1 MKTQQNINQTTAQ
14 YFISVSSPKLLTT
27 PLAVT
32 PLEKLKPHHNYYFQT
47 VNQLNANICAASL
60 EHENTSLVEKI
71 MKDKQLHI
79 QQSETEESIFDW
91 NMALESTMSSIDL
104 LLPIL
109 SELVNLQAERKC
121 HGSTATFPK
130 NAEYEILKNQ
140 FEKVIESIGL
150 PIKHFDCES
159 DGFLNRLF
167 VFLHGHIQNIHAE
180 ILSYEL
186 QNRSIHLKMNLDNL
200 VTVFRTPVQQLVEK
214 IIADHDPKE
223 SQNHQ
228 MHTNCLNYLKQPFQ
242 LANFPI
248 GKKINNKS

>member
-14 YFISVSSPKLLTT
+14 YFISTTSPKLLTT

-32 PLEKLKPHHNYYFQT
+32 QLEKLKPYHNHYFQT

-130 NAEYEILKNQ
+130 NAEYVNLKNQ
-140 FEKVIESIGL
+140 FEKVLESIGL

-248 GKKINNKS
+248 GKKINNQP

>member
-27 PLAVT
+27 QQPMT
-32 PLEKLKPHHNYYFQT
+32 QLENLKPFHNYYFQT
-47 VNQLNANICAASL
+47 VNQLNATICAASL
-60 EHENTSLVEKI
+60 EHQNTSLAEKI
-71 MKDKQLHI
+71 LKDKQLQI
-79 QQSETEESIFDW
+79 QQSETDESILDW

-223 SQNHQ
+223 SQNHEV
-228 MHTNCLNYLKQPFQ
+228 HTNCLNYLKQPFQ
-242 LANFPI
+242 LANFPT
-248 GKKINNKS
+248 GKEINNKS